1 MLSRKQAVDTVQD
14 LINVHDAERGKLD
27 HVRRYWKGR
36 QDLPAVVPQS
46 APQEV
51 RKMAQIARVNVC
63 DIVVDS
69 LTQSLFVE
77 GFRPGSELPRDRN
90 DNFETW
96 NAWQAN
102 RFDRGQVGVHRA
114 GVAYGTAY
122 TSVMPGD
129 RFPVIRGHS
138 PRQMT
143 ALYGWDR
150 DWPVLALERWG
161 DGFRL
166 YDEEARW
173 TFTRRLDP
181 MGTPELTYVTVEE
194 HRMGVCPVVRYLDAE
209 DLDADD
215 EPPRVSNIQGT
226 EDGVVLGQVAP
237 LIKLQ
242 DQIDMTTFGL
252 LVAQHYSAFRQRWA
266 IGWVAESETQ
276 LMKAAASQLW
286 TFDEHPDEMKLGEF
300 EQTNLDGYIK
310 SREAALKY
318 AATISQTPVH
328 ELIGELVNLSADAL
342 AAAEAGRD
350 RKVEERKNGFGES
363 HEQTMQ
369 LVGTLMGVEVP
380 DDAQVVWR
388 DTSARSFAAVVDG
401 LGKLVQMLG
410 IPPQEL
416 WERVPGATQQDI
428 ARWKAAAEQGNAM
441 AFLED
446 MAQRQLEAA

>member
-1 MLSRKQAVDTVQD
+1 MLSQRQAVDTVQD
-14 LINVHDAERGKLD
+14 IIGVHEAERGKLD
-27 HVRRYWKGR
+27 HIRRYWKGR

-46 APQEV
+46 APREV

-77 GFRPGSELPRDRN
+77 GFRPGRDLPESPD
-90 DNFETW
+90 DNVETW
-96 NAWQAN
+96 DAWQAN

-114 GVAYGTAY
+114 GVAYGTSY
-122 TSVMPGD
+122 TTVMPGD

-138 PRQMT
+138 PRQMM
-143 ALYGWDR
+143 AMYGWDR
-150 DWPVLALERWG
+150 DWPLLALERWG

-173 TFTRRLDP
+173 TFTRTADS
-181 MGTPELTYVTVEE
+181 MGARKLEYVTVEE
-194 HRMGVCPVVRYLDAE
+194 HGMGVCPVVRYLDAE

-215 EPPRVSNIQGT
+215 EPSPFGGLHGEVEGI
-226 EDGVVLGQVAP
+226 VLGQVAP

-252 LVAQHYSAFRQRWA
+252 LVAQHYSAFRQRYA

-310 SREAALKY
+310 SREATLKY

-328 ELIGELVNLSADAL
+328 ELIGELVNLSAEAL

-350 RKVEERKNGFGES
+350 RKVEERKTGFGES

-369 LVGTLMGVEVP
+369 LVGTAMGVEVP

-428 ARWKAAAEQGNAM
+428 ARWKQAAQSGDAM
-441 AFLED
+441 AWLAD
-446 MAQRQLEAA
+446 MAERQAI

>member
-1 MLSRKQAVDTVQD
+1 MLSRSQAVDA
-14 LINVHDAERGKLD
+14 VHDLVGVHDTERSNLD
-27 HVRRYWKGR
+27 QIRRYWKGR
-36 QDLPAVVPQS
+36 QDLPAVVPTS
-46 APQEV
+46 APREV
-51 RKMAQIARVNVC
+51 RKMAEVARVNVC

-77 GFRPGSELPRDRN
+77 GFRPGRDLPESSD
-90 DNFETW
+90 DNLATW
-96 NAWQAN
+96 DAWQAN

-114 GVAYGTAY
+114 GVAYGTSY
-122 TSVMPGD
+122 TSVLPGD
-129 RFPVIRGHS
+129 PFPVMRGHS

-150 DWPVLALERWG
+150 DWPTLALERWG

-166 YDEEARW
+166 YDAEAVYTIVRGEAGSGR
-173 TFTRRLDP
+173 F
-181 MGTPELTYVTVEE
+181 EFVAAEE
-194 HRMGVCPVVRYLDAE
+194 HGAGVVPVVRYLDSE

-215 EPPRVSNIQGT
+215 EPMASGFTLSAHSPIVM
-226 EDGVVLGQVAP
+226 GQVAP

-252 LVAQHYSAFRQRWA
+252 MVAQHYSAFRQRYA
-266 IGWVAESETQ
+266 IGWVAETEQQ

-328 ELIGELVNLSADAL
+328 ELIGELVNLSAEAL

-350 RKVEERKNGFGES
+350 RKVEERKTGFGES

-369 LVGTLMGVEVP
+369 LVGGYMGVEVP
-380 DDAQVVWR
+380 RDAQVVWR

-401 LGKLVQMLG
+401 LGKLTQMLH

-428 ARWKAAAEQGNAM
+428 ARWKAAAEQGDSM
-441 AFLED
+441 AWLNDLLE
-446 MAQRQLEAA
+446 RQASDV

>member
-1 MLSRKQAVDTVQD
+1 MLSRSQAVDTVHELVPVHDTERSKLD
-14 LINVHDAERGKLD
+14 LI
-27 HVRRYWKGR
+27 RRYWKGR
-36 QDLPAVVPQS
+36 QNLPAVVPSS
-46 APQEV
+46 APREV
-51 RKMAQIARVNVC
+51 RKMAEVSRVNVC

-77 GFRPGSELPRDRN
+77 GFRPGRELPETPD
-90 DNFETW
+90 DNVGTW
-96 NAWQAN
+96 DAWQAN

-114 GVAYGTAY
+114 GVAYGTSY
-122 TSVMPGD
+122 TTVLPGD

-143 ALYGWDR
+143 AMYGWDR
-150 DWPVLALERWG
+150 DWPILALERWG

-166 YDEEARW
+166 YDSEAV
-173 TFTRRLDP
+173 
-181 MGTPELTYVTVEE
+181 YTVVRDRNTSGRFEFVSADE
-194 HRMGVCPVVRYLDAE
+194 HGMGVCPVVRYLDAE

-215 EPPRVSNIQGT
+215 EP
-226 EDGVVLGQVAP
+226 EADGFTLSAHSQIVLGQVAP
-237 LIKLQ
+237 LVKLQ

-252 LVAQHYSAFRQRWA
+252 MVAQHYSAFRQRYA
-266 IGWVAESETQ
+266 IGWVAESESQ

-300 EQTNLDGYIK
+300 EQTNLDGYIR
-310 SREAALKY
+310 SRETTLKY

-328 ELIGELVNLSADAL
+328 ELIGELVNLSAEAL

-350 RKVEERKNGFGES
+350 RKVEERKTGFGES

-369 LVGTLMGVEVP
+369 LAGSLMGVEVP

-401 LGKLVQMLG
+401 LGKLTQMLG

-428 ARWKAAAEQGNAM
+428 SRWKAAAERGDSMAWLADLMERQGA
-441 AFLED
+441 D
-446 MAQRQLEAA
+446 V